1 MKKRLSWVRDFAR
14 ERRFSIGRGGWEWG
28 RPGVWGWNPQPDT
41 AKHAEAR
48 YVEEPASAGD
58 GIPSL
63 TQPNTLKRVTSGSP
77 PRLGMESPA

>member
-41 AKHAEAR
+41 GKSR
-48 YVEEPASAGD
+48 
-58 GIPSL
+58 
-63 TQPNTLKRVTSGSP
+63 
-77 PRLGMESPA
+77 